1 MLIKKI
7 IQLCKKQKKII
18 LYDSEDVQYISDGA
32 AVYPLHGMPVFDEKS
47 ILTAFD
53 IAGDKIEVQRFGTPP
68 AMFDLGDSDAA
79 EIHVEGPLL
88 VVGDNVPYLTSVGVR
103 FIERE
108 HLAPFADEKVID
120 IYERSTPNGD
130 VYFVVKKGFLVL
142 GAISAKFVL
151 TVEWMKRLMKLET
164 NCRKTFITMTGGL
177 TPSECE
183 PEEFV

>member
-18 LYDSEDVQYISDGA
+18 LYDGDGVQYISDGG
-32 AVYPLHGMPVFDEKS
+32 AVYPLHGMPLFDEKS

-53 IAGDKIEVQRFGTPP
+53 IAADKIEVQRFGTLPK
-68 AMFDLGDSDAA
+68 ALDLSDTAAA

-103 FIERE
+103 FIRRE

-120 IYERSTPNGD
+120 IYERATPDGD
-130 VYFVVKKGFLVL
+130 IHFVVKKGFLVL
-142 GAISAKFVL
+142 GAISASYVL
-151 TVEWMKRLMKLET
+151 TPEWMKRLTELER
-164 NCRKTFITMTGGL
+164 NCRKTFITMSGGSS
-177 TPSECE
+177 PAECE